1 MGIVTLTTD
10 LGLTDH
16 YVGLVKALIVQRA
29 PGATLIDLSHH
40 IARADRLHGASVI
53 RQAWRAFNQGTVHL
67 IGVDTL
73 RSPDLGFVAATW
85 GGQYFVA
92 PDNGLLTLV
101 HDQAPER
108 TSDLAGITRQTGLT
122 VFPERDILAVAVAH
136 LAQGGPLEVLGPP
149 VHRLYTLQALVPQ
162 MEGADLLL
170 GHVMQ
175 VDGFGN
181 LITNITRQMFEDAR
195 RGRSFNIMAR
205 GSKYRISKIDSL
217 YAQDVEDLSLHADL
231 QDGGGE
237 LLALFGSSGLLELAM
252 RWGHASN
259 MLHVRVTDP
268 IRIEFR

>member
-40 IARADRLHGASVI
+40 IARADRLHGAAVV
-53 RQAWRAFNQGTVHL
+53 RQAWRAFDPGTVHL
-67 IGVDTL
+67 VGVDTL
-73 RSPDLGFVAATW
+73 RSPDLGFVAASW

-92 PDNGLLTLV
+92 PDNGLLALV
-101 HDQAPER
+101 HDEMPDR
-108 TSDLAGITRQTGLT
+108 TTDLTAITRQTGVS

-136 LAQGGPLEVLGPP
+136 LAHGGTLEVLGPP
-149 VHRLYTLQALVPQ
+149 VPQLHTLQAFAPQ
-162 MEGADLLL
+162 VEGSDLLL

-181 LITNITRQMFEDAR
+181 LITNISKQMFEDLR
-195 RGRSFNIMAR
+195 RGRSFSIMVRGAR
-205 GSKYRISKIDSL
+205 YRITKIDTL
-217 YAQDVEDLSLHADL
+217 YAEELEDLSLDADL
-231 QDGGGE
+231 QGGGGE